1 MPTLHIQH
9 PVPSFD
15 NWKSAF
21 DRDPMNRKG
30 SGVLRYAIHRSVS
43 DGQLVMVDMEFA
55 TLGEAE
61 RMLAKLRG
69 LWAGRGSAVMSDPEA
84 WIVETVE
91 TRDL

>member
-15 NWKSAF
+15 SWKSAF

-30 SGVLRYAIHRSVS
+30 SGVLRYAIHRAVS

-55 TLGEAE
+55 TLAEAE
-61 RMLAKLRG
+61 RMLIKLRG
-69 LWAGRGSAVMSDPEA
+69 LWAGRGSAVMSDPQA

>member
-9 PVPSFD
+9 PVPSFET
-15 NWKSAF
+15 WKAAF

-30 SGVLRYAIHRSVS
+30 SGVVRYRIHRSVS
-43 DGQLVMVDMEFA
+43 DETLVMVDMEFA
-55 TLGEAE
+55 TLAEAE

-69 LWAGRGSAVMSDPEA
+69 LWAGPGSAVMRHPEA

-91 TRDL
+91 VKDL

>member
-15 NWKSAF
+15 TWKSAF

-43 DGQLVMVDMEFA
+43 DGTLVMVDLEFA
-55 TLGEAE
+55 TLAEAE
-61 RMLAKLRG
+61 RMLTKLRG
-69 LWAGRGSAVMSDPEA
+69 LWAGPGRAVMSSPEA

-91 TRDL
+91 TKAL